1 MSVCLAE
8 KVSKVLDRFEP
19 NSVPK
24 DSLGPGEDTRH
35 LLWKI
40 AKFPRNSDERILR
53 GWNHGLVL
61 T

>member
-24 DSLGPGEDTRH
+24 DSLGPGEDIDIYYGKLRSFRG
-35 LLWKI
+35 I
-40 AKFPRNSDERILR
+40 AMKEFYEDGIT
-53 GWNHGLVL
+53 G
-61 T
+61 